1 MEPLTAV
8 RREPDLW
15 NTLCM
20 VNRSGSNQTRFRAVL
35 DDALVYHLRLGDACG
50 SLAASGTSSALAVR
64 DFDAGFRAYER
75 WNTPAE
81 RVLIFRNAVAGHGG
95 LMADG
100 ACYPLPQLSW
110 GDKTAS
116 ACRAPRPERAR
127 TRSVEQLVYLH
138 LAFHFDAPG
147 HSICQLFPALALAL
161 THRMLHRPL
170 AGRGTAA
177 FLPAF
182 LHTDQD
188 VRVGWFRE
196 WVQLVGGRGMEARLL
211 HGVVSANQVL
221 VPMGTGN
228 VRGAPLASTMRT
240 TRQLIWRNLDDLT
253 RRPAP
258 IGGDAAIGPQ
268 VVLVTRHNQSRAIA
282 NVDVLVRALHGSL
295 AAGELARGRLHRFED
310 THSAIDQCALFRAAD
325 LVVAPHGAARAN
337 LLCARPGTA
346 VVELHAPVWRPP
358 GRSEAQ
364 PNMVFLHLAWQ
375 LDQPYYG
382 VHVPGATYTGT
393 MHVQTARVVHA
404 IRTFA
409 SRGWLR
415 AARRERRVGRDAR

>member
-1 MEPLTAV
+1 
-8 RREPDLW
+8 
-15 NTLCM
+15 
-20 VNRSGSNQTRFRAVL
+20 
-35 DDALVYHLRLGDACG
+35 
-50 SLAASGTSSALAVR
+50 
-64 DFDAGFRAYER
+64 
-75 WNTPAE
+75 
-81 RVLIFRNAVAGHGG
+81 
-95 LMADG
+95 
-100 ACYPLPQLSW
+100 
-110 GDKTAS
+110 
-116 ACRAPRPERAR
+116 
-127 TRSVEQLVYLH
+127 

-211 HGVVSANQVL
+211 HGAVSANQVL

-268 VVLVTRHNQSRAIA
+268 VVLVTHGTTRVERSRTWMCSCGRCTA
-282 NVDVLVRALHGSL
+282 RSRL
-295 AAGELARGRLHRFED
+295 ASWQGGGCTASRTHTPPSTSARS
-310 THSAIDQCALFRAAD
+310 SAPQTWSSRPT
-325 LVVAPHGAARAN
+325 APRSPTCSARDRGP
-337 LLCARPGTA
+337 LSWSC
-346 VVELHAPVWRPP
+346 
-358 GRSEAQ
+358 
-364 PNMVFLHLAWQ
+364 MHLAWQ